1 MLAMKYV
8 YGDYQDSS
16 RHIMFV
22 LVCFISAILAVK
34 EYNIITQKEGI
45 KRLRDYSTEKN
56 NLLAEKNK
64 MLTVTMNN
72 EIRIA
77 TLSER
82 NRIAREIHDN
92 VGHMLSRAIL
102 QLGAIMTVY
111 RKDTIY
117 DNLVPI
123 KYSLDTAMNNIRESV
138 HDLHKDGF
146 NVKETA
152 ESILSALGNYDIDPD
167 FEAEIEALME
177 KKHYD
182 MVFTVNYFALI
193 SNTCQKMGVKY
204 VSWTCDNPLIS
215 MYHISV
221 FNDCNYIFTFDK
233 TNYLEFKEMGVKHIW
248 YLPLAVDVDRI
259 DMILQKSEDSVKYR
273 GDIAF
278 VGSLYERNSYDKIK
292 NRLPEYLRG
301 YFDAVM
307 EAQLNISGANIVE
320 PMLTTNILEQL
331 QEYFQLEKS
340 EGSFSD
346 LGLIFQTTVL
356 GFKIAEIERRRALIE
371 LSKHYRVNVYS
382 NSDVSDLL
390 RIQYCGSVDYWS
402 EMPKVFRMSKI
413 NLNFTIP
420 NIKSGIPLRIWD
432 VLGCGGFLLTN
443 YQAEI
448 PYYFKE
454 GEDLVCFD
462 GLEDLCEKVGYYL
475 EHEEERKRIA
485 WNGYHKVREKHS
497 YIERIHTILDTVAGE
512 DAK

>member
-1 MLAMKYV
+1 M
-8 YGDYQDSS
+8 
-16 RHIMFV
+16 HILMYRWK
-22 LVCFISAILAVK
+22 A
-34 EYNIITQKEGI
+34 YNY
-45 KRLRDYSTEKN
+45 RDIEQTFLLLGHTVDNIEQELGSYDVSPEFERVIEEK
-56 NLLAEKNK
+56 
-64 MLTVTMNN
+64 
-72 EIRIA
+72 IRG
-77 TLSER
+77 T
-82 NRIAREIHDN
+82 
-92 VGHMLSRAIL
+92 
-102 QLGAIMTVY
+102 
-111 RKDTIY
+111 
-117 DNLVPI
+117 
-123 KYSLDTAMNNIRESV
+123 
-138 HDLHKDGF
+138 
-146 NVKETA
+146 
-152 ESILSALGNYDIDPD
+152 
-167 FEAEIEALME
+167 
-177 KKHYD
+177 HYD
-182 MVFTVNYFALI
+182 MVFTVNYFPVI
-193 SNTCQKMGVKY
+193 SNVCERTGVKY

-215 MYHISV
+215 MYHESV
-221 FNDCNYIFTFDK
+221 FHDCNYIFTFDK
-233 TNYLEFKEMGVKHIW
+233 TNYLEFRGMGVKHIW
-248 YLPLAVDVDRI
+248 YLPLAVDTERMDALLGAPEKAGRRKVAQDPE
-259 DMILQKSEDSVKYR
+259 MQKYR
-273 GDIAF
+273 GDVAF

-485 WNGYHKVREKHS
+485 WNGYRKVREKHS
-497 YIERIHTILDTVAGE
+497 YIERIRTILDTVAGE
-512 DAK
+512 DAKEIGGGAVEPL

>member
-1 MLAMKYV
+1 M
-8 YGDYQDSS
+8 
-16 RHIMFV
+16 HILMYRWK
-22 LVCFISAILAVK
+22 A
-34 EYNIITQKEGI
+34 YNY
-45 KRLRDYSTEKN
+45 RDIEQTFFLLGHTVDNIEQELGSYDVSPEFERVIEEK
-56 NLLAEKNK
+56 
-64 MLTVTMNN
+64 
-72 EIRIA
+72 IRG
-77 TLSER
+77 T
-82 NRIAREIHDN
+82 
-92 VGHMLSRAIL
+92 
-102 QLGAIMTVY
+102 
-111 RKDTIY
+111 
-117 DNLVPI
+117 
-123 KYSLDTAMNNIRESV
+123 
-138 HDLHKDGF
+138 
-146 NVKETA
+146 
-152 ESILSALGNYDIDPD
+152 
-167 FEAEIEALME
+167 
-177 KKHYD
+177 HYD
-182 MVFTVNYFALI
+182 MVFTVNYFPLI
-193 SNTCQKMGVKY
+193 SNVCERTGVKY
-204 VSWTCDNPLIS
+204 ISWTCDNPLIS
-215 MYHISV
+215 MYHESV
-221 FNDCNYIFTFDK
+221 FHACNYIFTFDK
-233 TNYLEFKEMGVKHIW
+233 TNYLEFRGMGVKHIW
-248 YLPLAVDVDRI
+248 YLPLAVDTERMDALLGAPEEVGRWKVAQDPE
-259 DMILQKSEDSVKYR
+259 MQKYR
-273 GDIAF
+273 GDVAF

-448 PYYFKE
+448 PYYFNE

-485 WNGYHKVREKHS
+485 WNGYRKVREKHS
-497 YIERIHTILDTVAGE
+497 YIERIRTILDTVACE

>member
-1 MLAMKYV
+1 M
-8 YGDYQDSS
+8 
-16 RHIMFV
+16 HILMYRWK
-22 LVCFISAILAVK
+22 A
-34 EYNIITQKEGI
+34 YNY
-45 KRLRDYSTEKN
+45 RDIEQTFLLLGHTVDNIEQELGSYDVSPEFERVIEEK
-56 NLLAEKNK
+56 
-64 MLTVTMNN
+64 
-72 EIRIA
+72 IRG
-77 TLSER
+77 T
-82 NRIAREIHDN
+82 
-92 VGHMLSRAIL
+92 
-102 QLGAIMTVY
+102 
-111 RKDTIY
+111 
-117 DNLVPI
+117 
-123 KYSLDTAMNNIRESV
+123 
-138 HDLHKDGF
+138 
-146 NVKETA
+146 
-152 ESILSALGNYDIDPD
+152 
-167 FEAEIEALME
+167 
-177 KKHYD
+177 HYD
-182 MVFTVNYFALI
+182 MVFTVNYFPLI
-193 SNTCQKMGVKY
+193 SNVCERTGVNY

-215 MYHISV
+215 MYHESV
-221 FNDCNYIFTFDK
+221 FHACNYIFTFDK
-233 TNYLEFKEMGVKHIW
+233 TNYLEFRGMGVKHIW
-248 YLPLAVDVDRI
+248 YLPLAVDTERMDALLGAPEEVGRRKATQDPE
-259 DMILQKSEDSVKYR
+259 MQKYR
-273 GDIAF
+273 GDVAF

-292 NRLPEYLRG
+292 NRLPGYLRG

-371 LSKHYRVNVYS
+371 LSKHYKVNVYS

-485 WNGYHKVREKHS
+485 WNGYRKVREKHS
-497 YIERIHTILDTVAGE
+497 YIERIRTILDTVAGE
-512 DAK
+512 DTK

>member
-1 MLAMKYV
+1 M
-8 YGDYQDSS
+8 
-16 RHIMFV
+16 HILMYRWK
-22 LVCFISAILAVK
+22 A
-34 EYNIITQKEGI
+34 YNY
-45 KRLRDYSTEKN
+45 RDIEQTFLLLGHTVDNIEQELGSYDVSPEFERVIEEK
-56 NLLAEKNK
+56 
-64 MLTVTMNN
+64 
-72 EIRIA
+72 IRG
-77 TLSER
+77 T
-82 NRIAREIHDN
+82 
-92 VGHMLSRAIL
+92 
-102 QLGAIMTVY
+102 
-111 RKDTIY
+111 
-117 DNLVPI
+117 
-123 KYSLDTAMNNIRESV
+123 
-138 HDLHKDGF
+138 
-146 NVKETA
+146 
-152 ESILSALGNYDIDPD
+152 
-167 FEAEIEALME
+167 
-177 KKHYD
+177 HYD
-182 MVFTVNYFALI
+182 MVFTVNYFPLI
-193 SNTCQKMGVKY
+193 SNVCERTGVNY

-215 MYHISV
+215 MYHESV
-221 FNDCNYIFTFDK
+221 FHACNYIFTFDK
-233 TNYLEFKEMGVKHIW
+233 TNYLEFRGMGVKHIW
-248 YLPLAVDVDRI
+248 YLPLAVDTERMDALLGAPEETGRR
-259 DMILQKSEDSVKYR
+259 KSAQDPEMQKYR
-273 GDIAF
+273 GDVAF

-371 LSKHYRVNVYS
+371 LSKHYKVNVYS

-485 WNGYHKVREKHS
+485 WNGYRKVREKHS
-497 YIERIHTILDTVAGE
+497 YIERIRTILDTVAGE
-512 DAK
+512 DTK

>member
-1 MLAMKYV
+1 M
-8 YGDYQDSS
+8 
-16 RHIMFV
+16 HILMYRWK
-22 LVCFISAILAVK
+22 A
-34 EYNIITQKEGI
+34 YNY
-45 KRLRDYSTEKN
+45 RDIEQTFLLLGHTVDNIEQELGSYDVSPEFERVIEEK
-56 NLLAEKNK
+56 
-64 MLTVTMNN
+64 
-72 EIRIA
+72 IRG
-77 TLSER
+77 T
-82 NRIAREIHDN
+82 
-92 VGHMLSRAIL
+92 
-102 QLGAIMTVY
+102 
-111 RKDTIY
+111 
-117 DNLVPI
+117 
-123 KYSLDTAMNNIRESV
+123 
-138 HDLHKDGF
+138 
-146 NVKETA
+146 
-152 ESILSALGNYDIDPD
+152 
-167 FEAEIEALME
+167 
-177 KKHYD
+177 HYD
-182 MVFTVNYFALI
+182 MVFTVNYFPLI
-193 SNTCQKMGVKY
+193 SNVCERTGVKY

-215 MYHISV
+215 MYHESV
-221 FNDCNYIFTFDK
+221 FHDCNYIFTFDK
-233 TNYLEFKEMGVKHIW
+233 TNYLEFRGMGVKHIW
-248 YLPLAVDVDRI
+248 YLPLAVDTERMDALLGAPEKAGRRKVAQDPE
-259 DMILQKSEDSVKYR
+259 MQKYR
-273 GDIAF
+273 GDVAF

-454 GEDLVCFD
+454 GEDFVCFD

-485 WNGYHKVREKHS
+485 WNGYRKVREKHS
-497 YIERIHTILDTVAGE
+497 YIERIRTILDTVACE

>member
-1 MLAMKYV
+1 M
-8 YGDYQDSS
+8 
-16 RHIMFV
+16 HILMYRWK
-22 LVCFISAILAVK
+22 A
-34 EYNIITQKEGI
+34 YNY
-45 KRLRDYSTEKN
+45 RDIEQTFLLLGHTVDNIEQELGSYDVSPEFERVIEEK
-56 NLLAEKNK
+56 
-64 MLTVTMNN
+64 
-72 EIRIA
+72 IRG
-77 TLSER
+77 T
-82 NRIAREIHDN
+82 
-92 VGHMLSRAIL
+92 
-102 QLGAIMTVY
+102 
-111 RKDTIY
+111 
-117 DNLVPI
+117 
-123 KYSLDTAMNNIRESV
+123 
-138 HDLHKDGF
+138 
-146 NVKETA
+146 
-152 ESILSALGNYDIDPD
+152 
-167 FEAEIEALME
+167 
-177 KKHYD
+177 HYD
-182 MVFTVNYFALI
+182 MVFTVNYFPLI
-193 SNTCQKMGVKY
+193 SNVCERTGVKY

-215 MYHISV
+215 MYHESV
-221 FNDCNYIFTFDK
+221 FHACNYIFTFDK
-233 TNYLEFKEMGVKHIW
+233 TNYLEFRGMGVKHIW
-248 YLPLAVDVDRI
+248 YLPLAVDTERMDA
-259 DMILQKSEDSVKYR
+259 LLGAPEEDGTTGIVRKGMKTAGTVPEGTGEAGRRKAAQDPEMQKYR
-273 GDIAF
+273 GDVAF

-371 LSKHYRVNVYS
+371 LSKHYKVNVYS

-485 WNGYHKVREKHS
+485 WNGYRKVREKHS

>member
-1 MLAMKYV
+1 M
-8 YGDYQDSS
+8 
-16 RHIMFV
+16 HILMYRWK
-22 LVCFISAILAVK
+22 A
-34 EYNIITQKEGI
+34 YNY
-45 KRLRDYSTEKN
+45 RDIEQTFLLLGHTVDNIEQELGSYDVSPEFERVIEEK
-56 NLLAEKNK
+56 
-64 MLTVTMNN
+64 
-72 EIRIA
+72 IRG
-77 TLSER
+77 T
-82 NRIAREIHDN
+82 
-92 VGHMLSRAIL
+92 
-102 QLGAIMTVY
+102 
-111 RKDTIY
+111 
-117 DNLVPI
+117 
-123 KYSLDTAMNNIRESV
+123 
-138 HDLHKDGF
+138 
-146 NVKETA
+146 
-152 ESILSALGNYDIDPD
+152 
-167 FEAEIEALME
+167 
-177 KKHYD
+177 HYD
-182 MVFTVNYFALI
+182 MVFTVNYFPLI
-193 SNTCQKMGVKY
+193 SNVCERTGVNY

-215 MYHISV
+215 MYHESV
-221 FNDCNYIFTFDK
+221 FHDCNYIFTFDK
-233 TNYLEFKEMGVKHIW
+233 TNYLEFRGMGVKHIW
-248 YLPLAVDVDRI
+248 YLPLAVDTERMDALLGAPEEAGRWKVAQDPE
-259 DMILQKSEDSVKYR
+259 MQKYR
-273 GDIAF
+273 GDVAF

-371 LSKHYRVNVYS
+371 LSKHYKVNVYS

-485 WNGYHKVREKHS
+485 WNGYRKVREKHS
-497 YIERIHTILDTVAGE
+497 YIERIHTILDTVACE

>member
-1 MLAMKYV
+1 MWICCGERRSYV
-8 YGDYQDSS
+8 EKPRRLSCGMFSAVTDRPGKKGKRMGRSM
-16 RHIMFV
+16 HILMYRWK
-22 LVCFISAILAVK
+22 A
-34 EYNIITQKEGI
+34 YNY
-45 KRLRDYSTEKN
+45 RDIEQTFLLLGYTVDNIEQELGSYDVSPEFERVIEEK
-56 NLLAEKNK
+56 
-64 MLTVTMNN
+64 
-72 EIRIA
+72 IRG
-77 TLSER
+77 T
-82 NRIAREIHDN
+82 
-92 VGHMLSRAIL
+92 
-102 QLGAIMTVY
+102 
-111 RKDTIY
+111 
-117 DNLVPI
+117 
-123 KYSLDTAMNNIRESV
+123 
-138 HDLHKDGF
+138 
-146 NVKETA
+146 
-152 ESILSALGNYDIDPD
+152 
-167 FEAEIEALME
+167 
-177 KKHYD
+177 HYD
-182 MVFTVNYFALI
+182 MVFTVNYFPLI
-193 SNTCQKMGVKY
+193 SNVCERTGVKY

-215 MYHISV
+215 MYHESV
-221 FNDCNYIFTFDK
+221 FHDCNYIFTFDK
-233 TNYLEFKEMGVKHIW
+233 TNYLEFRGMGVKHIW
-248 YLPLAVDVDRI
+248 YLPLAVDTERMDALLGAPEEVRTAGAAHEGMKTAGTVPEEI
-259 DMILQKSEDSVKYR
+259 GTAESVPAEIGKAGRRKAAQDPEMQKYR
-273 GDIAF
+273 GDVAF

-340 EGSFSD
+340 DGSFSD

-371 LSKHYRVNVYS
+371 LSKHYKVNVYS

-448 PYYFKE
+448 PYYFNE

-485 WNGYHKVREKHS
+485 WNGYRKVREKHS
-497 YIERIHTILDTVAGE
+497 YIERIHTILDTVACE

>member
-1 MLAMKYV
+1 M
-8 YGDYQDSS
+8 
-16 RHIMFV
+16 HILMYRWK
-22 LVCFISAILAVK
+22 A
-34 EYNIITQKEGI
+34 YNY
-45 KRLRDYSTEKN
+45 RDIEQTFLLLGHTVDNIEQELGSYDVSPEFERVIEEK
-56 NLLAEKNK
+56 
-64 MLTVTMNN
+64 
-72 EIRIA
+72 IRG
-77 TLSER
+77 T
-82 NRIAREIHDN
+82 
-92 VGHMLSRAIL
+92 
-102 QLGAIMTVY
+102 
-111 RKDTIY
+111 
-117 DNLVPI
+117 
-123 KYSLDTAMNNIRESV
+123 
-138 HDLHKDGF
+138 
-146 NVKETA
+146 
-152 ESILSALGNYDIDPD
+152 
-167 FEAEIEALME
+167 
-177 KKHYD
+177 HYD
-182 MVFTVNYFALI
+182 MVFTVNYFPLI
-193 SNTCQKMGVKY
+193 SNVCERTGVKY

-215 MYHISV
+215 MYHESV
-221 FNDCNYIFTFDK
+221 FHACNYIFTFDK
-233 TNYLEFKEMGVKHIW
+233 TNYLEFRGMGVKHIW
-248 YLPLAVDVDRI
+248 YLPLAVDTERMDALLGVPEEVGRWKVAQDPE
-259 DMILQKSEDSVKYR
+259 MQKYR
-273 GDIAF
+273 GDVAF

-292 NRLPEYLRG
+292 SRLPEYLRG

-371 LSKHYRVNVYS
+371 LSKHYKVNVYS

-485 WNGYHKVREKHS
+485 WNGYRKVREKHS
-497 YIERIHTILDTVAGE
+497 YIERIRTILDTVAGE
-512 DAK
+512 DTK

>member
-1 MLAMKYV
+1 M
-8 YGDYQDSS
+8 
-16 RHIMFV
+16 HILMYRWK
-22 LVCFISAILAVK
+22 A
-34 EYNIITQKEGI
+34 YNY
-45 KRLRDYSTEKN
+45 RDIEQTFLLLGHTVDNIEQELGSYDVSPKFERVIEEK
-56 NLLAEKNK
+56 
-64 MLTVTMNN
+64 
-72 EIRIA
+72 IRG
-77 TLSER
+77 T
-82 NRIAREIHDN
+82 
-92 VGHMLSRAIL
+92 
-102 QLGAIMTVY
+102 
-111 RKDTIY
+111 
-117 DNLVPI
+117 
-123 KYSLDTAMNNIRESV
+123 
-138 HDLHKDGF
+138 
-146 NVKETA
+146 
-152 ESILSALGNYDIDPD
+152 
-167 FEAEIEALME
+167 
-177 KKHYD
+177 HYD
-182 MVFTVNYFALI
+182 MVFTVNYFPLI
-193 SNTCQKMGVKY
+193 SNVCERTGVKY

-215 MYHISV
+215 MYHESV
-221 FNDCNYIFTFDK
+221 FHACNYIFTFDK
-233 TNYLEFKEMGVKHIW
+233 TNYLEFRGMGVKHIW
-248 YLPLAVDVDRI
+248 YLPLAVDTERMDA
-259 DMILQKSEDSVKYR
+259 LLGAPEEDGTTGIVRKGMKTAGTVPEGTGEAGRRKAAQDPEMQKYR
-273 GDIAF
+273 GDVAF

-371 LSKHYRVNVYS
+371 LSKHYKVNVYS

-485 WNGYHKVREKHS
+485 WNGYRKVREKHS
-497 YIERIHTILDTVAGE
+497 YIERIRTILDTVAGE

>member
-1 MLAMKYV
+1 MWICCGERRSYV
-8 YGDYQDSS
+8 EKPRRLSCGMFSAVTDRPGKKGKRMGRSM
-16 RHIMFV
+16 HILMYRWK
-22 LVCFISAILAVK
+22 A
-34 EYNIITQKEGI
+34 YNY
-45 KRLRDYSTEKN
+45 RDIEQTFLLLGYTVDNIEQELGSYDVSPEFERVIEEK
-56 NLLAEKNK
+56 
-64 MLTVTMNN
+64 
-72 EIRIA
+72 IRG
-77 TLSER
+77 T
-82 NRIAREIHDN
+82 
-92 VGHMLSRAIL
+92 
-102 QLGAIMTVY
+102 
-111 RKDTIY
+111 
-117 DNLVPI
+117 
-123 KYSLDTAMNNIRESV
+123 
-138 HDLHKDGF
+138 
-146 NVKETA
+146 
-152 ESILSALGNYDIDPD
+152 
-167 FEAEIEALME
+167 
-177 KKHYD
+177 HYD
-182 MVFTVNYFALI
+182 MVFTVNYFPLI
-193 SNTCQKMGVKY
+193 SNVCERTGVKY

-215 MYHISV
+215 MYHESV
-221 FNDCNYIFTFDK
+221 FHDCNYIFTFDK
-233 TNYLEFKEMGVKHIW
+233 TNYLEFRGMGVKHIW
-248 YLPLAVDVDRI
+248 YLPLAVDTERMDALLGAPEKPERRNATQ
-259 DMILQKSEDSVKYR
+259 DSEMRKYR
-273 GDIAF
+273 GDVAF

-340 EGSFSD
+340 DGSFSD

-371 LSKHYRVNVYS
+371 LSKHYKVNVYS

-485 WNGYHKVREKHS
+485 WNGYRKVREKHS
-497 YIERIHTILDTVAGE
+497 YIERIRTILDTVAGE

>member
-1 MLAMKYV
+1 M
-8 YGDYQDSS
+8 
-16 RHIMFV
+16 HILMYRWK
-22 LVCFISAILAVK
+22 A
-34 EYNIITQKEGI
+34 YNY
-45 KRLRDYSTEKN
+45 RDIEQTFLLLGHTVDNIEQELGSYDVSPEFERVIEEK
-56 NLLAEKNK
+56 
-64 MLTVTMNN
+64 
-72 EIRIA
+72 IRG
-77 TLSER
+77 T
-82 NRIAREIHDN
+82 
-92 VGHMLSRAIL
+92 
-102 QLGAIMTVY
+102 
-111 RKDTIY
+111 
-117 DNLVPI
+117 
-123 KYSLDTAMNNIRESV
+123 
-138 HDLHKDGF
+138 
-146 NVKETA
+146 
-152 ESILSALGNYDIDPD
+152 
-167 FEAEIEALME
+167 
-177 KKHYD
+177 HYD
-182 MVFTVNYFALI
+182 MVFTVNYFPLI
-193 SNTCQKMGVKY
+193 SNVCERTGVKY

-215 MYHISV
+215 MYHESV
-221 FNDCNYIFTFDK
+221 FHACNYIFTFDK
-233 TNYLEFKEMGVKHIW
+233 TNYLEFRGMGVKHIW
-248 YLPLAVDVDRI
+248 YLPLAVDTERMDALLGVPEEVGRWKVAQDPE
-259 DMILQKSEDSVKYR
+259 MQKYR
-273 GDIAF
+273 GDVAF

-371 LSKHYRVNVYS
+371 LSKHYKVNVYS

-485 WNGYHKVREKHS
+485 WNGYRKVREKHS
-497 YIERIHTILDTVAGE
+497 YIERIRTILDTVACE

>member
-1 MLAMKYV
+1 M
-8 YGDYQDSS
+8 
-16 RHIMFV
+16 HILMYRWK
-22 LVCFISAILAVK
+22 A
-34 EYNIITQKEGI
+34 YNY
-45 KRLRDYSTEKN
+45 RDIEQTFLLLGHTVDNIEQELGSYDVSPEFERVIEEK
-56 NLLAEKNK
+56 
-64 MLTVTMNN
+64 
-72 EIRIA
+72 IRG
-77 TLSER
+77 T
-82 NRIAREIHDN
+82 
-92 VGHMLSRAIL
+92 
-102 QLGAIMTVY
+102 
-111 RKDTIY
+111 
-117 DNLVPI
+117 
-123 KYSLDTAMNNIRESV
+123 
-138 HDLHKDGF
+138 
-146 NVKETA
+146 
-152 ESILSALGNYDIDPD
+152 
-167 FEAEIEALME
+167 
-177 KKHYD
+177 HYD
-182 MVFTVNYFALI
+182 MVFTVNYFPLI
-193 SNTCQKMGVKY
+193 SNVCERTGVNY

-215 MYHISV
+215 MYHESV
-221 FNDCNYIFTFDK
+221 FHDCNYIFTFDK
-233 TNYLEFKEMGVKHIW
+233 TNYLEFRGMGVKHIW
-248 YLPLAVDVDRI
+248 YLPLAVDTERMDALLGAPEEAGRRKAAQ
-259 DMILQKSEDSVKYR
+259 DPEMRKYR
-273 GDIAF
+273 GDVAF

-485 WNGYHKVREKHS
+485 WNGYRKVREKHS
-497 YIERIHTILDTVAGE
+497 YIERIRTILDTVAGE
-512 DAK
+512 DTK

>member
-1 MLAMKYV
+1 MYRWKA
-8 YGDYQDSS
+8 
-16 RHIMFV
+16 
-22 LVCFISAILAVK
+22 
-34 EYNIITQKEGI
+34 YNY
-45 KRLRDYSTEKN
+45 RDIEQTFLLLGHTVDNIEQELGSYDVSPEFERVIEEK
-56 NLLAEKNK
+56 
-64 MLTVTMNN
+64 
-72 EIRIA
+72 IRG
-77 TLSER
+77 T
-82 NRIAREIHDN
+82 
-92 VGHMLSRAIL
+92 
-102 QLGAIMTVY
+102 
-111 RKDTIY
+111 
-117 DNLVPI
+117 
-123 KYSLDTAMNNIRESV
+123 
-138 HDLHKDGF
+138 
-146 NVKETA
+146 
-152 ESILSALGNYDIDPD
+152 
-167 FEAEIEALME
+167 
-177 KKHYD
+177 HYD
-182 MVFTVNYFALI
+182 MVFTVNYFPLI
-193 SNTCQKMGVKY
+193 SNVCERTGVKY

-215 MYHISV
+215 MYHESV
-221 FNDCNYIFTFDK
+221 FHACNYIFTFDK
-233 TNYLEFKEMGVKHIW
+233 TNYLEFRGMGVKHIW
-248 YLPLAVDVDRI
+248 YLPLAVDTERMDALLGAPEKPERRNATQ
-259 DMILQKSEDSVKYR
+259 DSEMRKYR
-273 GDIAF
+273 GDVAF

-462 GLEDLCEKVGYYL
+462 SLEDLCEKVGYYL

-485 WNGYHKVREKHS
+485 WNGYRKVREKHS
-497 YIERIHTILDTVAGE
+497 YIERIRTILDTVACE

>member
-1 MLAMKYV
+1 M
-8 YGDYQDSS
+8 
-16 RHIMFV
+16 HILMYRWK
-22 LVCFISAILAVK
+22 A
-34 EYNIITQKEGI
+34 YNY
-45 KRLRDYSTEKN
+45 RDIEQTFLLLGHTVDNIEQELGSYDVSPEFERVIEEK
-56 NLLAEKNK
+56 
-64 MLTVTMNN
+64 
-72 EIRIA
+72 IRG
-77 TLSER
+77 T
-82 NRIAREIHDN
+82 
-92 VGHMLSRAIL
+92 
-102 QLGAIMTVY
+102 
-111 RKDTIY
+111 
-117 DNLVPI
+117 
-123 KYSLDTAMNNIRESV
+123 
-138 HDLHKDGF
+138 
-146 NVKETA
+146 
-152 ESILSALGNYDIDPD
+152 
-167 FEAEIEALME
+167 
-177 KKHYD
+177 HYD
-182 MVFTVNYFALI
+182 MVFTVNYFPLI
-193 SNTCQKMGVKY
+193 SNVCERTGVKY
-204 VSWTCDNPLIS
+204 ISWTCDNPLIS
-215 MYHISV
+215 MYHESV
-221 FNDCNYIFTFDK
+221 FHACNYIFTFDK
-233 TNYLEFKEMGVKHIW
+233 TNYLEFRGMGVKHIW
-248 YLPLAVDVDRI
+248 YLPLAVDTERMDALLGAPEEVGRWKVAQDPE
-259 DMILQKSEDSVKYR
+259 MQKYR
-273 GDIAF
+273 GDVAF

-462 GLEDLCEKVGYYL
+462 GLEDLCEKVRYYL

-485 WNGYHKVREKHS
+485 WNGYRKVREKHS

>member
-1 MLAMKYV
+1 MYRWKA
-8 YGDYQDSS
+8 
-16 RHIMFV
+16 
-22 LVCFISAILAVK
+22 
-34 EYNIITQKEGI
+34 YNY
-45 KRLRDYSTEKN
+45 RDIEQTFLLLGHTVDNIEQELGSYDVSPEFERVIEEK
-56 NLLAEKNK
+56 
-64 MLTVTMNN
+64 
-72 EIRIA
+72 IRG
-77 TLSER
+77 T
-82 NRIAREIHDN
+82 
-92 VGHMLSRAIL
+92 
-102 QLGAIMTVY
+102 
-111 RKDTIY
+111 
-117 DNLVPI
+117 
-123 KYSLDTAMNNIRESV
+123 
-138 HDLHKDGF
+138 
-146 NVKETA
+146 
-152 ESILSALGNYDIDPD
+152 
-167 FEAEIEALME
+167 
-177 KKHYD
+177 HYD
-182 MVFTVNYFALI
+182 MVFTVNYFPLI
-193 SNTCQKMGVKY
+193 SNVCERTGVKY

-215 MYHISV
+215 MYHESV
-221 FNDCNYIFTFDK
+221 FHDCNYIFTFDK
-233 TNYLEFKEMGVKHIW
+233 TNYLEFRGMGVKHIW
-248 YLPLAVDVDRI
+248 YLPLAVDTERMDALLGVPEEVGRWKVAQDPE
-259 DMILQKSEDSVKYR
+259 MQKYR
-273 GDIAF
+273 GDVAF

-292 NRLPEYLRG
+292 SRLPEYLRG

-371 LSKHYRVNVYS
+371 LSKHYKVNVYS

-485 WNGYHKVREKHS
+485 WNGYRKVREKHS
-497 YIERIHTILDTVAGE
+497 YIERIRTILDTVAGE
-512 DAK
+512 DTK

>member
-1 MLAMKYV
+1 M
-8 YGDYQDSS
+8 
-16 RHIMFV
+16 HILMYRWK
-22 LVCFISAILAVK
+22 A
-34 EYNIITQKEGI
+34 YNY
-45 KRLRDYSTEKN
+45 RDIEQTFLLLGHTVDNIEQELGSYDVSPEFERVIEEK
-56 NLLAEKNK
+56 
-64 MLTVTMNN
+64 
-72 EIRIA
+72 IRG
-77 TLSER
+77 T
-82 NRIAREIHDN
+82 
-92 VGHMLSRAIL
+92 
-102 QLGAIMTVY
+102 
-111 RKDTIY
+111 
-117 DNLVPI
+117 
-123 KYSLDTAMNNIRESV
+123 
-138 HDLHKDGF
+138 
-146 NVKETA
+146 
-152 ESILSALGNYDIDPD
+152 
-167 FEAEIEALME
+167 
-177 KKHYD
+177 HYD
-182 MVFTVNYFALI
+182 MVFTVNYFPLI
-193 SNTCQKMGVKY
+193 SNVCERTGVKY

-215 MYHISV
+215 MYHESV
-221 FNDCNYIFTFDK
+221 FHDCNYIFTFDK
-233 TNYLEFKEMGVKHIW
+233 TNYLEFRGMGVKHIW
-248 YLPLAVDVDRI
+248 YLPLAVDTERMDALLGVPEEVGRWKVAQDPE
-259 DMILQKSEDSVKYR
+259 MQKYR
-273 GDIAF
+273 GDVAF

-497 YIERIHTILDTVAGE
+497 YIERIRTILDTVAGE

>member
-1 MLAMKYV
+1 M
-8 YGDYQDSS
+8 
-16 RHIMFV
+16 HILMYRWK
-22 LVCFISAILAVK
+22 A
-34 EYNIITQKEGI
+34 YNY
-45 KRLRDYSTEKN
+45 RDIEQTFLLLGHTVDNIEQELGSYDVSPEFERVIEEK
-56 NLLAEKNK
+56 
-64 MLTVTMNN
+64 
-72 EIRIA
+72 IRG
-77 TLSER
+77 T
-82 NRIAREIHDN
+82 
-92 VGHMLSRAIL
+92 
-102 QLGAIMTVY
+102 
-111 RKDTIY
+111 
-117 DNLVPI
+117 
-123 KYSLDTAMNNIRESV
+123 
-138 HDLHKDGF
+138 
-146 NVKETA
+146 
-152 ESILSALGNYDIDPD
+152 
-167 FEAEIEALME
+167 
-177 KKHYD
+177 HYD
-182 MVFTVNYFALI
+182 MVFTVNYFPLI
-193 SNTCQKMGVKY
+193 SNVCERTGVKY

-215 MYHISV
+215 MYHESV
-221 FNDCNYIFTFDK
+221 FHACNYIFTFDK
-233 TNYLEFKEMGVKHIW
+233 TNYLEFRGMGVKHIW
-248 YLPLAVDVDRI
+248 YLPLAVDTERMDALLGAPEKPERRNATQ
-259 DMILQKSEDSVKYR
+259 DSEMRKYR
-273 GDIAF
+273 GDVAF

-371 LSKHYRVNVYS
+371 LSKHYKVNVYS

-462 GLEDLCEKVGYYL
+462 SLEDLCEKVGYYL

-485 WNGYHKVREKHS
+485 WNGYRKVREKHS

>member
-1 MLAMKYV
+1 M
-8 YGDYQDSS
+8 
-16 RHIMFV
+16 HILMYRWK
-22 LVCFISAILAVK
+22 A
-34 EYNIITQKEGI
+34 YNY
-45 KRLRDYSTEKN
+45 RDIEQTFLLLGHTVDNIEQELGSYDVSPEFERVIEEK
-56 NLLAEKNK
+56 
-64 MLTVTMNN
+64 
-72 EIRIA
+72 IRG
-77 TLSER
+77 T
-82 NRIAREIHDN
+82 
-92 VGHMLSRAIL
+92 
-102 QLGAIMTVY
+102 
-111 RKDTIY
+111 
-117 DNLVPI
+117 
-123 KYSLDTAMNNIRESV
+123 
-138 HDLHKDGF
+138 
-146 NVKETA
+146 
-152 ESILSALGNYDIDPD
+152 
-167 FEAEIEALME
+167 
-177 KKHYD
+177 HYD
-182 MVFTVNYFALI
+182 MVFTVNYFPLI
-193 SNTCQKMGVKY
+193 SNVCERTGVKY
-204 VSWTCDNPLIS
+204 ISWTCDNPLIS
-215 MYHISV
+215 MYHESV
-221 FNDCNYIFTFDK
+221 FHACNYIFTFDK
-233 TNYLEFKEMGVKHIW
+233 TNYLEFRGMGVKHIW
-248 YLPLAVDVDRI
+248 YLPLAVDTERMDALLGAPEEAGRWKAAQ
-259 DMILQKSEDSVKYR
+259 DPEMRKYR
-273 GDIAF
+273 GDVAF

-292 NRLPEYLRG
+292 NRLPEYFRG

-371 LSKHYRVNVYS
+371 LSKHYKVNVYS

-390 RIQYCGSVDYWS
+390 QIQYCGSVDYWS

>member
-1 MLAMKYV
+1 M
-8 YGDYQDSS
+8 
-16 RHIMFV
+16 HILMYRWK
-22 LVCFISAILAVK
+22 A
-34 EYNIITQKEGI
+34 YNY
-45 KRLRDYSTEKN
+45 RDIEQTFLLLGHTVDNIEQELGSYDVSPEFERVIEEK
-56 NLLAEKNK
+56 
-64 MLTVTMNN
+64 
-72 EIRIA
+72 IRG
-77 TLSER
+77 T
-82 NRIAREIHDN
+82 
-92 VGHMLSRAIL
+92 
-102 QLGAIMTVY
+102 
-111 RKDTIY
+111 
-117 DNLVPI
+117 
-123 KYSLDTAMNNIRESV
+123 
-138 HDLHKDGF
+138 
-146 NVKETA
+146 
-152 ESILSALGNYDIDPD
+152 
-167 FEAEIEALME
+167 
-177 KKHYD
+177 HYD
-182 MVFTVNYFALI
+182 MVFTVNYFPLI
-193 SNTCQKMGVKY
+193 SNVCERTGVKY

-215 MYHISV
+215 MYHESV
-221 FNDCNYIFTFDK
+221 FHACNYIFTFDK
-233 TNYLEFKEMGVKHIW
+233 TNYLEFRGMGVKHIW
-248 YLPLAVDVDRI
+248 YLPLAVDTERMDALLGAPEKPKRRNATQ
-259 DMILQKSEDSVKYR
+259 DPEMRKYR
-273 GDIAF
+273 GDVAF

>member
-1 MLAMKYV
+1 M
-8 YGDYQDSS
+8 
-16 RHIMFV
+16 HILMYRWK
-22 LVCFISAILAVK
+22 A
-34 EYNIITQKEGI
+34 YNY
-45 KRLRDYSTEKN
+45 RDIEQTFLLLGHTVDNIEQELGSYDVSPEFERVIEEK
-56 NLLAEKNK
+56 
-64 MLTVTMNN
+64 
-72 EIRIA
+72 IRG
-77 TLSER
+77 T
-82 NRIAREIHDN
+82 
-92 VGHMLSRAIL
+92 
-102 QLGAIMTVY
+102 
-111 RKDTIY
+111 
-117 DNLVPI
+117 
-123 KYSLDTAMNNIRESV
+123 
-138 HDLHKDGF
+138 
-146 NVKETA
+146 
-152 ESILSALGNYDIDPD
+152 
-167 FEAEIEALME
+167 
-177 KKHYD
+177 HYD
-182 MVFTVNYFALI
+182 MVFTVNYFPLI
-193 SNTCQKMGVKY
+193 SNVCERTGVKY
-204 VSWTCDNPLIS
+204 ISWTCDNPLIS
-215 MYHISV
+215 MYHESV
-221 FNDCNYIFTFDK
+221 FHACNYIFTFDK
-233 TNYLEFKEMGVKHIW
+233 TNYLEFRGMGVKHIW
-248 YLPLAVDVDRI
+248 YLPLAVDTERMDALLGAPEEAGRWKAAQ
-259 DMILQKSEDSVKYR
+259 DPEMRKYR
-273 GDIAF
+273 GDVAF

-371 LSKHYRVNVYS
+371 LSKHYKVNVYS

>member
-1 MLAMKYV
+1 M
-8 YGDYQDSS
+8 
-16 RHIMFV
+16 HILMYRWK
-22 LVCFISAILAVK
+22 A
-34 EYNIITQKEGI
+34 YNY
-45 KRLRDYSTEKN
+45 RDIEQTFLLLGHTVDNIEQELGSYDVSPEFERVIEEK
-56 NLLAEKNK
+56 
-64 MLTVTMNN
+64 
-72 EIRIA
+72 IRG
-77 TLSER
+77 T
-82 NRIAREIHDN
+82 
-92 VGHMLSRAIL
+92 
-102 QLGAIMTVY
+102 
-111 RKDTIY
+111 
-117 DNLVPI
+117 
-123 KYSLDTAMNNIRESV
+123 
-138 HDLHKDGF
+138 
-146 NVKETA
+146 
-152 ESILSALGNYDIDPD
+152 
-167 FEAEIEALME
+167 
-177 KKHYD
+177 HYD
-182 MVFTVNYFALI
+182 MVFTVNYFPLI
-193 SNTCQKMGVKY
+193 SNVCERTGVKY

-215 MYHISV
+215 MYHESV
-221 FNDCNYIFTFDK
+221 FHACNYIFTFDK
-233 TNYLEFKEMGVKHIW
+233 TNYLEFRGMGVKHIW
-248 YLPLAVDVDRI
+248 YLPLAVDTERMDALLGAPEKAGRRKVAQDPE
-259 DMILQKSEDSVKYR
+259 MQKYR
-273 GDIAF
+273 GDVAF

-454 GEDLVCFD
+454 GEELVCFD

>member
-1 MLAMKYV
+1 M
-8 YGDYQDSS
+8 
-16 RHIMFV
+16 HILMYRWK
-22 LVCFISAILAVK
+22 A
-34 EYNIITQKEGI
+34 YNY
-45 KRLRDYSTEKN
+45 RDIEQTFLLLGHTVDNIEQELGSYDVSPEFERVIEEK
-56 NLLAEKNK
+56 
-64 MLTVTMNN
+64 
-72 EIRIA
+72 IRG
-77 TLSER
+77 T
-82 NRIAREIHDN
+82 
-92 VGHMLSRAIL
+92 
-102 QLGAIMTVY
+102 
-111 RKDTIY
+111 
-117 DNLVPI
+117 
-123 KYSLDTAMNNIRESV
+123 
-138 HDLHKDGF
+138 
-146 NVKETA
+146 
-152 ESILSALGNYDIDPD
+152 
-167 FEAEIEALME
+167 
-177 KKHYD
+177 HYD
-182 MVFTVNYFALI
+182 MVFTVNYFPLI
-193 SNTCQKMGVKY
+193 SNVCERTGVNY

-215 MYHISV
+215 MYHESV
-221 FNDCNYIFTFDK
+221 FHACNYIFTFDK
-233 TNYLEFKEMGVKHIW
+233 TNYLEFRGMGVKHIW
-248 YLPLAVDVDRI
+248 YLPLAVDTERMDALLGVPEKAGRR
-259 DMILQKSEDSVKYR
+259 KSAQDPEMQKYR
-273 GDIAF
+273 GDVAF

-462 GLEDLCEKVGYYL
+462 GLEDLGEKVGYYL

-485 WNGYHKVREKHS
+485 WNGYRKVREKHS
-497 YIERIHTILDTVAGE
+497 YIERIRTILDTVAGE
-512 DAK
+512 DTK

>member
-1 MLAMKYV
+1 M
-8 YGDYQDSS
+8 
-16 RHIMFV
+16 HILMYRWK
-22 LVCFISAILAVK
+22 A
-34 EYNIITQKEGI
+34 YNY
-45 KRLRDYSTEKN
+45 RDIEQTFLLLGHTVDNIEQELGSYDVSPEFERVIEEK
-56 NLLAEKNK
+56 
-64 MLTVTMNN
+64 
-72 EIRIA
+72 IRG
-77 TLSER
+77 T
-82 NRIAREIHDN
+82 
-92 VGHMLSRAIL
+92 
-102 QLGAIMTVY
+102 
-111 RKDTIY
+111 
-117 DNLVPI
+117 
-123 KYSLDTAMNNIRESV
+123 
-138 HDLHKDGF
+138 
-146 NVKETA
+146 
-152 ESILSALGNYDIDPD
+152 
-167 FEAEIEALME
+167 
-177 KKHYD
+177 HYD
-182 MVFTVNYFALI
+182 MVFTVNYFPLI
-193 SNTCQKMGVKY
+193 SNVCERTGVKY

-215 MYHISV
+215 MYHESV
-221 FNDCNYIFTFDK
+221 FHACNYIFTFDK
-233 TNYLEFKEMGVKHIW
+233 TNYLEFRGMGVKHIW
-248 YLPLAVDVDRI
+248 YLPLAVDTERMDALLGAPEKPERRNATQ
-259 DMILQKSEDSVKYR
+259 DSEMRKYR
-273 GDIAF
+273 GDVAF

-307 EAQLNISGANIVE
+307 EAQLNISGANNVE
-320 PMLTTNILEQL
+320 PMRTTNSLEQL

>member
-1 MLAMKYV
+1 M
-8 YGDYQDSS
+8 
-16 RHIMFV
+16 HILMYRWK
-22 LVCFISAILAVK
+22 A
-34 EYNIITQKEGI
+34 YNY
-45 KRLRDYSTEKN
+45 RDIEQTFLLLGHTVDNIEQELGSYDVSPEFERVIEEK
-56 NLLAEKNK
+56 
-64 MLTVTMNN
+64 
-72 EIRIA
+72 IRG
-77 TLSER
+77 T
-82 NRIAREIHDN
+82 
-92 VGHMLSRAIL
+92 
-102 QLGAIMTVY
+102 
-111 RKDTIY
+111 
-117 DNLVPI
+117 
-123 KYSLDTAMNNIRESV
+123 
-138 HDLHKDGF
+138 
-146 NVKETA
+146 
-152 ESILSALGNYDIDPD
+152 
-167 FEAEIEALME
+167 
-177 KKHYD
+177 HYD
-182 MVFTVNYFALI
+182 MVFTVNYFPLI
-193 SNTCQKMGVKY
+193 SNVCERTGVKY

-215 MYHISV
+215 MYHESV
-221 FNDCNYIFTFDK
+221 FHACNYIFTFDK
-233 TNYLEFKEMGVKHIW
+233 TNYLEFRGMGVKHIW
-248 YLPLAVDVDRI
+248 YLPLAVDTERMDALLGAPEEAGRWKAAQ
-259 DMILQKSEDSVKYR
+259 DPEMRKYR
-273 GDIAF
+273 GDVAF

-331 QEYFQLEKS
+331 QEYFQPEKS

-462 GLEDLCEKVGYYL
+462 SLEDLCEKVGYYL

-485 WNGYHKVREKHS
+485 WNGYRKVREKHS
-497 YIERIHTILDTVAGE
+497 YIERIRTILDTVACE